1 MRGYKTM
8 MYSEYKIKVP
18 GKLMVAGEY
27 AVLEPNQ
34 KAVVIAVNRYVTAYI
49 KSCNQNILS
58 LPQLS
63 VENVKWWIVNE
74 EVKFSEPNGRLSF
87 VQNSIA
93 VATQYLQEKS
103 IKLQPSN
110 LEIISELDD
119 PLTGKKYGLGS
130 SAAVVVSVVSA
141 MLSLH
146 DCVSE
151 LDRDK
156 IFKLSA
162 IAHVKT
168 QGSGSGADIA
178 AAVYGGWLEYCS
190 FSAKWILNELEKGTK
205 LIEMLERPWPN
216 LSIVTLTPP
225 VSLQLAVGWTR
236 DAEATGHMIQKAYK
250 FREDNLTLYNDFL
263 RASLIAVEQLIQSF
277 KSNESI
283 EAIKALSQNRKV
295 LQKLGEESGILIE
308 TEKLKNL
315 CSIAEN
321 FGSAKSS
328 GAGGGDCGVAFIKDA
343 SKKQELYEA
352 WEDADISPLDLC
364 VSEEGI
370 IVMK

>member
-1 MRGYKTM
+1 MKGYKTM

-27 AVLEPNQ
+27 AVLEQNQ

-49 KSCNQNILS
+49 NSCNQNMLS
-58 LPQLS
+58 LPQLG
-63 VENVKWWIVNE
+63 VENVKWWIINE
-74 EVKFSEPNGRLSF
+74 EVKFSEFNEKLSF

-93 VATQYLQEKS
+93 VTAQYLQEKA
-103 IKLQPSN
+103 IKLKPFN
-110 LEIISELDD
+110 LEVLSELDD

-141 MLSLH
+141 MLYIH
-146 DCVSE
+146 DYRAE

-190 FSAKWILNELEKGTK
+190 FSANWILKELERGSKV
-205 LIEMLERPWPN
+205 IEMLKKPWSN
-216 LSIVTLTPP
+216 LSIVTLEPP
-225 VSLQLAVGWTR
+225 ASLQMAVGWTKE
-236 DAEATGHMIQKAYK
+236 AEATDSMIQKVYK
-250 FREDNLTLYNDFL
+250 FREDNRITYNDFL
-263 RASLIAVEQLIQSF
+263 RSSSIAVEQLIKSF
-277 KSNESI
+277 KTNESI

-295 LQKLGEESGILIE
+295 LQKLGEDSGLLIE

-328 GAGGGDCGVAFIKDA
+328 GAGGGDCGLAFLKDA
-343 SKKQELYEA
+343 SRKQELYEA

-364 VSEEGI
+364 VSEKGI
-370 IVMK
+370 TVIK